1 MWLAN
6 SNGLALGCVEEI
18 TRGLLKIDRL
28 RLKVIWQTDDFEVLS
43 QWWHELVDGG
53 GL

>member
-18 TRGLLKIDRL
+18 TRSLLDL
-28 RLKVIWQTDDFEVLS
+28 QTPLQSHLATDDFEVLS